1 LVSKLDVLAVGNI
14 NVDLSFFIDQMPK
27 VDDEVTARDYSVFRG
42 GSAANFAVGT
52 ARLGLK
58 TGIVGCVGEDNFGRE
73 SVAALQSEGVS
84 TNFVAFSKGKNTGTV
99 CVIVNS
105 KGARRMIAYRG
116 ANADLGGLIAGGLPG
131 AKVVQ
136 LSNVNKEILW
146 MVQKRKMGRVALDPG
161 GESKYFKPEDME
173 GVDFLLLND
182 LECRNITGMDYREG
196 SEVLLRKAGTVVVKL
211 GRRGVFVRSADT
223 AHLEPAFKVD
233 AVDTTGAGDAFDAG
247 FIAGINDNL
256 TPKEASLWG
265 NGEAAIK
272 IMKKG
277 ARTGLPTKEE
287 LLEFLSYCRVA

>member
-1 LVSKLDVLAVGNI
+1 LAKKLDVLAVGNI
-14 NVDLSFFIDQMPK
+14 NVDLSFFVDHMPK
-27 VDDEVTARDYSVFRG
+27 TDDEVTAMDYSVFSG
-42 GSAANFAVGT
+42 GSAANFAAGT
-52 ARLGLK
+52 ARLGLN
-58 TGIVGCVGEDNFGRE
+58 TGMVGCVGEDDFGRE
-73 SVAALQSEGVS
+73 AIAALQREGVS

-99 CVIVNS
+99 CVIVDS

-116 ANADLGGLIAGGLPG
+116 ANADLRGIVAGGLPE

-146 MVQKRKMGRVALDPG
+146 MALKKKVGRVALDPG
-161 GESKYFKPEDME
+161 GESKHLKPADVE

-182 LECRNITGMDYREG
+182 LECRNITGMGYRKG

-211 GRRGVFVRSADT
+211 GRRGVFIRSADA

-247 FIAGINDNL
+247 FIAGINNNL

-265 NGEAAIK
+265 AGEAAIK

-287 LLEFLSYCRVA
+287 LLEFLSDHRVI

>member
-1 LVSKLDVLAVGNI
+1 MARKLDVLALGNI
-14 NVDLSFFIDQMPK
+14 NVDLSFFVDQMPK
-27 VDDEVTARDYSVFRG
+27 ADDEVTAMDYSVFSG

-58 TGIVGCVGEDNFGRE
+58 TGIVGCVGEDDFGRE
-73 SVAALQSEGVS
+73 AIAALHREEIS
-84 TNFVAFSKGKNTGTV
+84 TDFVAFSKGKNTGTV
-99 CVIVNS
+99 CVIVDS

-116 ANADLGGLIAGGLPG
+116 ANADLGGIVAGGLPE

-136 LSNVNKEILW
+136 LSNVSKDILLIAL
-146 MVQKRKMGRVALDPG
+146 KKKAGKVALDPG
-161 GESKYFKPEDME
+161 GESKHLKPEDLK
-173 GVDFLLLND
+173 GADFLLLND
-182 LECRNITGMDYREG
+182 LECRNITGMGYREG

-211 GRRGVFVRSADT
+211 GRRGVFVRSVDT
-223 AHLEPAFKVD
+223 ALLEPAFKVD

-265 NGEAAIK
+265 AGEAAIK

-287 LLEFLSYCRVA
+287 LLEFLSDHRVI

>member
-1 LVSKLDVLAVGNI
+1 MARKLDVLAVGNI
-14 NVDLSFFIDQMPK
+14 NVDLSFFVDQMPK
-27 VDDEVTARDYSVFRG
+27 ADDEVTARDYSVFSG

-52 ARLGLK
+52 ARLGLN
-58 TGIVGCVGEDNFGRE
+58 TGIVGCVGEDNYGLE
-73 SVAALQSEGVS
+73 SIAALQRERVS
-84 TNFVAFSKGKNTGTV
+84 TDFVALSKGKNTGIV
-99 CVIVNS
+99 CVIVDS

-116 ANADLGGLIAGGLPG
+116 ANADLGDVVAGGLPE

-146 MVQKRKMGRVALDPG
+146 TVLKMRAGTVALDPG
-161 GESKYFKPEDME
+161 GESKHLKLKDLE

-182 LECRNITGMDYREG
+182 LECRNITGMGYREG

-211 GRRGVFVRSADT
+211 GKRGVYVRSAVT
-223 AHLEPAFKVD
+223 AHLVPALKVD

-265 NGEAAIK
+265 VGEAAIK

-287 LLEFLSYCRVA
+287 LLKFLCDHRII